1 MVVDPPEVPSRLLG
15 RSDSAAVESKRPG
28 HRRRPGQAVSRETPP
43 REVRSLPGPAIGR
56 TGAEPALPRGRS
68 RVRRPAVVR
77 RWFHVKPA
85 TGVAGWLV
93 HRGADGPAGRP
104 LGWGEWAGR
113 RRSAAG
119 SARVV
124 SVARAG
130 AAAATL
136 TSPRDVEGP
145 AKATSGCGGEGV
157 EGGGAGGPV
166 KAPIGDMGLHRRPGC
181 WPGRPPTT
189 VGPGRTQDGA
199 PPSGVKPTAGA
210 WLAAGRDVPPP
221 GRWGGRAVAAARER
235 GHAVGRRAPASV
247 ADVRKAVAS
256 RCRSA
261 ARSLRREAATTR
273 QPLGRRPRLS
283 TAVFHRAS
291 SFHVKQRRKSLAELW
306 MTRCGGDLGGLWT
319 TRWTTVG
326 GRVGADRRAGRR
338 R

>member
-43 REVRSLPGPAIGR
+43 WEVRSLAGPAIGR

-68 RVRRPAVVR
+68 RVSRPAVVR

-93 HRGADGPAGRP
+93 HRGADGPAVARWDGASVGCR
-104 LGWGEWAGR
+104 AGR

-124 SVARAG
+124 SMARAS

-136 TSPRDVEGP
+136 TSPRDVKGS

-157 EGGGAGGPV
+157 EGGGAGGSV
-166 KAPIGDMGLHRRPGC
+166 KAPIGDMGLDRRPT
-181 WPGRPPTT
+181 PTT

-199 PPSGVKPTAGA
+199 AQ
-210 WLAAGRDVPPP
+210 
-221 GRWGGRAVAAARER
+221 
-235 GHAVGRRAPASV
+235 
-247 ADVRKAVAS
+247 
-256 RCRSA
+256 
-261 ARSLRREAATTR
+261 RREADR
-273 QPLGRRPRLS
+273 
-283 TAVFHRAS
+283 
-291 SFHVKQRRKSLAELW
+291 
-306 MTRCGGDLGGLWT
+306 GGVAG
-319 TRWTTVG
+319 
-326 GRVGADRRAGRR
+326 RRAGRTASRAVGWACGGR
-338 R
+338 RPGTRTRRWAARAGVRGGRPKSRREPVPIDGSVVEKGGGNHSTTSRTPSEVIHSCFPQGIVVSRETAPRKPC